1 MAPPASDPLA
11 IAPDFTGYS
20 APVFANVLTLAK
32 FANRVGPAALSP
44 QAIEAEMRAFRGPM
58 MLQAGVLRC
67 GVEPYVA
74 VCGHY
79 AGVQRF
85 TGGRWVSA
93 ADATNN
99 RAIDVRA
106 AS

>member
-1 MAPPASDPLA
+1 
-11 IAPDFTGYS
+11 
-20 APVFANVLTLAK
+20 
-32 FANRVGPAALSP
+32 
-44 QAIEAEMRAFRGPM
+44 M

-67 GVEPYVA
+67 GVAPYVA

-79 AGVQRF
+79 AGVQQF
-85 TGGRWVSA
+85 SEGRWVPA

-106 AS
+106 LS